1 MHPPLPLNQS
11 NGKDYFFVDE
21 SINHVYKPI
30 LKLREVFIYFAS
42 IAIILSCL
50 GLFGLASFMTEQRVK
65 EVGIRKVLGAS
76 VSGIMLLFSKEFTK
90 WIIISN
96 VLAWPIAWI
105 AMNKWLQSFAFKI
118 EMSLFI
124 FLFAGLLALFIAL
137 LTVGSQAVKAAIANP
152 ADSLR
157 YE

>member
-1 MHPPLPLNQS
+1 
-11 NGKDYFFVDE
+11 
-21 SINHVYKPI
+21 
-30 LKLREVFIYFAS
+30 
-42 IAIILSCL
+42 
-50 GLFGLASFMTEQRVK
+50 MTEQRVK

-76 VSGIMLLFSKEFTK
+76 ISGIMLLFSKEFAK
-90 WIIISN
+90 WVIISN
-96 VLAWPIAWI
+96 ILAWPIAWL
-105 AMNKWLQSFAFKI
+105 AMNKWLQTFAFKI

-124 FLFAGLLALFIAL
+124 FLFAGALALLIAL